1 MPSYQIV
8 KNVENLYV
16 ENIDFENFPMIKF
29 ENCDNIIFNNCSF
42 TDFENNGI
50 VFRDCSN
57 IAILNSKF
65 TNCGNQISDSSNSGY
80 SIRIVGDAQP
90 TPLVS
95 AFVSFTDGLPKPI
108 FLHTLFSITSA
119 YLPETVG
126 VQ

>member
-1 MPSYQIV
+1 
-8 KNVENLYV
+8 
-16 ENIDFENFPMIKF
+16 MIKF

-80 SIRIVGDAQP
+80 SIRIVGDAQSP
-90 TPLVS
+90 TENVLVENCTFES
-95 AFVSFTDGLPKPI
+95 SCGKTISFVGNVDDML
-108 FLHTLFSITSA
+108 
-119 YLPETVG
+119 
-126 VQ
+126 